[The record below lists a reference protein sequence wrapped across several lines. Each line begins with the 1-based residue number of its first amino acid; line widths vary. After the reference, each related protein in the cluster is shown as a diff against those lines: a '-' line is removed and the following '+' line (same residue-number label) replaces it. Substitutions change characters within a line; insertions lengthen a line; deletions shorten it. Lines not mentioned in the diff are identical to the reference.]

1 MSINNIKDDP
11 KLEKLQAELK
21 EAREEYEEDY
31 NPKPIPDTHSEGAS
45 IGYEF
50 LAYVISGGVIGYG
63 LDYLTGWVPFGLMA
77 GMILGMVGG
86 VFRANHRT
94 QQAHKK
100 SL

>member
-1 MSINNIKDDP
+1 MSINKINDDP

-21 EAREEYEEDY
+21 DAREEYEEDY
-31 NPKPIPDTHSEGAS
+31 NPKPAPDTHSEGAS

-50 LAYVISGGVIGYG
+50 LAYIISGGLLGYG
-63 LDYLTGWVPFGLMA
+63 LDYLTGWVPFGLMV

-94 QQAHKK
+94 QQANKK
-100 SL
+100 RP